1 MSTAVRMV
9 NITKT
14 FPGTVANDKVNLEV
28 RRGEIH
34 GLLGENGAGKTVL
47 MNILYGL
54 YKPNEG
60 QIFIN
65 DKETKIDSSATAI
78 KNGIGMVHQ
87 HFMLV
92 PSLTVAENIVLGRE
106 LTKRIAFLDMEK
118 IFKTI
123 KDTSIGY
130 GLEVDP
136 KALVRDLPVGLQQ
149 RAEILKA
156 LYRGAQILILD
167 EPTSVLTPQE
177 VDSLFKAMRELEQ
190 QGKSVIFITHKLK
203 EVCAICDKITVLKRG
218 KVVGTVEASK
228 TSPQELAEMM
238 VGREIASPSKK
249 RDLQC
254 GQTVLQVHRLQALND
269 HKLLALKDVSFGVH
283 ESEILGIAGV
293 EGNGQTELV
302 EVLTGLREA
311 TQGEITLAGKLITNI
326 SPHERISMG
335 LSNVPE
341 DRQKD
346 GLVLDFSV
354 LENLI
359 LGYQDRPPFV
369 TGWFRLDLKKADSFA
384 DELIEEYSIKTP
396 SKDTL
401 TRYLSGGTQQ
411 RVVLAREFSRK
422 PKLIIASQPT
432 RGLDVGASEYV
443 HRKLLEMRD
452 GGGAILL
459 ISADLDETLILSDR
473 IAVLYEGRIVAVKEC
488 VKTNEFELGLLMT
501 GGNNERESE
510 ANNNA
515 QNMANL

>member
-14 FPGTVANDKVNLEV
+14 FPGTMANDKVNLEV
-28 RRGEIH
+28 RKGEIH

-47 MNILYGL
+47 MNVLYGM
-54 YKPNEG
+54 YKPDEG

-65 DKETKIDSSATAI
+65 DKETRIDSSAAAI

-92 PSLTVAENIVLGRE
+92 PSLTIAENIVLGRE
-106 LTKRIAFLDMEK
+106 PTKNIALLDMVR
-118 IFKTI
+118 IIKTI
-123 KDTSIGY
+123 KDTSRGY

-136 KALVRDLPVGLQQ
+136 KALVSDLPVGLQQ
-149 RAEILKA
+149 RVEILKA

-177 VDSLFKAMRELEQ
+177 VDSLFKAMKALEQ

-203 EVCAICDKITVLKRG
+203 EVCAICDKITVLKKG

-228 TSPQELAEMM
+228 TNPRELAAMM
-238 VGREIASPSKK
+238 VGREISSISKK
-249 RDLQC
+249 KDLQP
-254 GQTVLQVHRLQALND
+254 GKNVLQVGRIQTLND
-269 HKLLALKDVSFGVH
+269 RKLLALKDVTFEVH

-302 EVLTGLREA
+302 EVLTGLRKVTE
-311 TQGEITLAGKLITNI
+311 GEITLVGKPITNI
-326 SPHERISMG
+326 SPHERIGMG

-341 DRQKD
+341 DRQKN
-346 GLVLDFSV
+346 GLILDFSV

-359 LGYQDRPPFV
+359 LGYQDKPPFE
-369 TGWFRLDLKKADSFA
+369 TGWVRLNLRKAASFA

-396 SKDTL
+396 SKNTL
-401 TRYLSGGTQQ
+401 ARHLSGGTQQ
-411 RVVLAREFSRK
+411 RVVIAREFSRK

-432 RGLDVGASEYV
+432 RGLDVGATEYV
-443 HRKLLEMRD
+443 HRKLVEMRD
-452 GGGAILL
+452 QGGAILL
-459 ISADLDETLILSDR
+459 ISADLDEILTLSDR
-473 IAVLYEGRIVAVKEC
+473 IAVLYDGRIVAVKEC
-488 VKTNEFELGLLMT
+488 SKTNEFELGLLMT
-501 GGNNERESE
+501 GGGNE
-510 ANNNA
+510 
-515 QNMANL
+515 